1 MKRLPSFLGEMRAF
15 PTAACLLSVVAAR
28 LVTATTQDAEG
39 CKDPA
44 FLKRISGCVI
54 AACTAKE
61 HDKITLQVGAHETQS
76 RDASIDSVTYS
87 CPADLSPQQAARN
100 LDGKLRAASYQIVFE
115 DMQDATSAGVTAR
128 KGTQWIQLNSD
139 VADDGTM
146 YTVSVAETDPKKP
159 AQVKS
164 CTGPTAPAIEQRACV
179 VVECNSGSSDG
190 VKVRTGSHSETSLKG
205 PLVETTLICEKLTP
219 AQVFESALNTFRD
232 ENFEIVFEDRTR
244 AADSWLTGRSGKRW
258 IELTNSQ
265 EGDSMLYLL
274 TALTSTEEVADAK
287 SPTEVTLIPAPHIE
301 VAPPR
306 AETRPPAVE
315 TPVTHSEVIEPHP
328 EPAKKPEPVSAPPP
342 PEPPPP
348 ATTVASAPNV
358 PATVKPTPT
367 IPTPARLPIGP
378 LIPPKL
384 LAQARMEVPAS
395 LRKSILG
402 DVVITVDLEIDESG
416 QVAKAALAGKITKN
430 AQKLESAALDAVRRS
445 KFEPARQGDQPVPGR
460 TTLKFQFEGE
470 PIRTN
475 ISIH

>member
-1 MKRLPSFLGEMRAF
+1 MRAF

-28 LVTATTQDAEG
+28 LVTANTQDAEG

-44 FLKRISGCVI
+44 LLKRISGCVI

-61 HDKITLQVGAHETQS
+61 HDKITLQLGADETQS

-87 CPADLSPQQAARN
+87 CPAGLSPQQAARN
-100 LDGKLRAASYQIVFE
+100 LDDKLRAAAYQIVFE

-139 VADDGTM
+139 RADDGTT
-146 YTVSVAETDPKKP
+146 YTVSVAETDAKKP
-159 AQVKS
+159 AQVKT
-164 CTGPTAPAIEQRACV
+164 CTGPVAPAIERHACV

-190 VKVRTGSHSETSLKG
+190 VKLRTSSRSETSLKG
-205 PLVETTLICEKLTP
+205 ALVETTLICEKLTP
-219 AQVFESALNTFRD
+219 PQVFESALKTFRD

-244 AADSWLTGRSGKRW
+244 PADSWLTGRSGKRW

-287 SPTEVTLIPAPHIE
+287 SPAEVTPIPTLPKE

-306 AETRPPAVE
+306 VETLPAAVE
-315 TPVTHSEVIEPHP
+315 TPITHLDVVEPHP
-328 EPAKKPEPVSAPPP
+328 PEPSKKPEPVSPPP
-342 PEPPPP
+342 PEPPP
-348 ATTVASAPNV
+348 TTIAKAPNV
-358 PATVKPTPT
+358 PATAT
-367 IPTPARLPIGP
+367 IPIPARLPSGP
-378 LIPPKL
+378 VIPPKL

>member
-1 MKRLPSFLGEMRAF
+1 MRAF

-44 FLKRISGCVI
+44 LLKRISGCVI

-87 CPADLSPQQAARN
+87 CPAGLSPQQAARN
-100 LDGKLRAASYQIVFE
+100 LDDKLRAAAYQIVFE

-139 VADDGTM
+139 MADEGTT
-146 YTVSVAETDPKKP
+146 YTVSVAETDAKKT
-159 AQVKS
+159 AQVKT
-164 CTGPTAPAIEQRACV
+164 CTGPVAPAIERHACV
-179 VVECNSGSSDG
+179 VVECNSGTSDG
-190 VKVRTGSHSETSLKG
+190 VKLRTSPHSETSLKG
-205 PLVETTLICEKLTP
+205 ALVETTLICEKLTP
-219 AQVFESALNTFRD
+219 PQVFESALKTFRD
-232 ENFEIVFEDRTR
+232 ENFQIVFEDRTR
-244 AADSWLTGRSGKRW
+244 TADSWLTGRSGKRW

-287 SPTEVTLIPAPHIE
+287 SPAEVTPIPTLPSE
-301 VAPPR
+301 VPLPR
-306 AETRPPAVE
+306 VE
-315 TPVTHSEVIEPHP
+315 TPPTPVETPRTHAEVVEPHP
-328 EPAKKPEPVSAPPP
+328 EPSKKPEPASPPP
-342 PEPPPP
+342 PPPP
-348 ATTVASAPNV
+348 TTVASAPNV
-358 PATVKPTPT
+358 PATVTPTPT

-378 LIPPKL
+378 MIPPKL